1 MALRWSRDLACLW
14 LVLSAALP
22 VRSDEASSRTA
33 RDGLPMAQAA
43 ADAWA
48 DDARLV
54 WIENDAELDSEGRA
68 AAWGYL
74 YFSPEKRALRSY
86 SVRAGK
92 LTVAQDHVVSTEA
105 PGVDLGWKDSAEA
118 AHAAWKHGGRD
129 FASGNGTLES
139 LLLVRGV
146 FAQESAWV
154 AIFSAER
161 QPRLYL
167 VLDAL
172 KGDVL
177 KRWRG

>member
-1 MALRWSRDLACLW
+1 MVV
-14 LVLSAALP
+14 VLCAARP
-22 VRSDEASSRTA
+22 ARAGDERAQTA
-33 RDGLPMAQAA
+33 RDGLSLAQAA

-54 WIENDAELDSEGRA
+54 WIENDAELDAQGRA

-74 YFSPEKRALRSY
+74 YFSPEKRSLRSY
-86 SVRAGK
+86 SVRDRK
-92 LTVAQDHVVSTEA
+92 LTVAQDHRVSTEA
-105 PGVDLGWKDSAEA
+105 PGVDLGWKDSGDA
-118 AHAAWKHGGRD
+118 ARAAWKHGGRE
-129 FASGNGTLES
+129 FASGGGTLES

-154 AIFSAER
+154 AIFNAG
-161 QPRLYL
+161 QGPRLYL

-172 KGDVL
+172 KGEVL